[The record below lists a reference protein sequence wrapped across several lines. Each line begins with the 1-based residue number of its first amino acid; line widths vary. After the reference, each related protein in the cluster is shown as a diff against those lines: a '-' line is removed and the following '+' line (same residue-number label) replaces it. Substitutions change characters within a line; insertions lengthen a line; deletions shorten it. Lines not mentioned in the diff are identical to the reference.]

1 MDTERSRRH
10 ASKLLTYPITI
21 GGTVH
26 QHSGLTL
33 SNQRLTPEGSRSL
46 AGKPLLF
53 LELPIFNKTSQLC
66 EVLCMYL
73 RELPILKKLQS
84 ANHKSEYSS

>member
-21 GGTVH
+21 GGTLH

-46 AGKPLLF
+46 AGK
-53 LELPIFNKTSQLC
+53 
-66 EVLCMYL
+66 
-73 RELPILKKLQS
+73 R
-84 ANHKSEYSS
+84 ANHATSKT